1 MLTGEVSPT
10 SGGFELR
17 RGTFTGYCPQENSLD
32 GMVTVSEILKAYCL
46 IRGVEPGDATTEVEL
61 EYIGRLTILSPHAHM
76 YMILHRPLRGPS
88 LTSDSR
94 VTPRTGARS

>member
-1 MLTGEVSPT
+1 MGLNGAGKSTTFRMLTGEVSPT

-46 IRGVEPGDATTEVEL
+46 IRGVEPGDATTEVEI
-61 EYIGRLTILSPHAHM
+61 EY
-76 YMILHRPLRGPS
+76 
-88 LTSDSR
+88 R
-94 VTPRTGARS
+94 VKQTYWKV